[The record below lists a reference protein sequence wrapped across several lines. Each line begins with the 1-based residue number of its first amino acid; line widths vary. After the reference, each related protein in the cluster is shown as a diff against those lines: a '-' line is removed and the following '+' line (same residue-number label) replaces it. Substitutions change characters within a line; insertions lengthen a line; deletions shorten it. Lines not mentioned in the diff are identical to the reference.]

1 MDRKEAGRQIM
12 ELFIGVVN
20 KYNALEKIPVKV
32 SSSHD
37 LYHSERHMLD
47 KIGDH
52 PTMNVTDF
60 AKASGVTKGA
70 VSQVVKKLE
79 SKGVIRRYK
88 RVTNE
93 KEVFLELTE
102 TGKEIY
108 FEHKKTNDKTI
119 GPLLYELKKYP
130 DDKILFLIAMFKW
143 IDGFLDQS
151 GKKMKEHR

>member
-1 MDRKEAGRQIM
+1 M
-12 ELFIGVVN
+12 ELFIGVVG

-52 PTMNVTDF
+52 PGMNMTDF
-60 AKASGVTKGA
+60 AKALGVTKGA

-79 SKGVIRRYK
+79 SKGVVRRFK
-88 RVTNE
+88 SGTND
-93 KEVFLELTE
+93 KEVFLELTD
-102 TGKEIY
+102 TGNGIY
-108 FEHKKTNDKTI
+108 HEHKRTNDETI
-119 GPLLYELKKYP
+119 EPLLNELKKHP
-130 DDKILFLIAMFKW
+130 DDKIQFLIEMFKW

-151 GKKMKEHR
+151 GKKMKAHM